1 MASRRDDCT
10 GARFRRATPD
20 FEVGP
25 TVQEADDL
33 SLTTLGQQFIE
44 ALRDDPRFRDVIADP
59 FGDHGPAAA

>member
-1 MASRRDDCT
+1 MASRPDDRC

-20 FEVGP
+20 FDP
-25 TVQEADDL
+25 TPVTESDEI

-59 FGDHGPAAA
+59 FGEHGPAAA